1 MASVHDRI
9 GKRSTS
15 YRVTFLLHTT
25 DGPWQRAKTFNSK
38 SDANTFLSIANLI
51 ESKSK
56 MNLAP
61 PEEVDLW
68 VKQGYLSLD
77 EARRTFPFFA
87 ARLQAEKKAYVPV
100 DWRIIEE
107 EYSDTRIDRA
117 GDKDELSDNHRTK
130 MGLFRRVKRW
140 LQEEHSTLELTRSD
154 VTARLRLMRNNGHKA
169 QTRKH
174 WLSAFNL
181 IADIAVRLG
190 MMYENPAKSTTD
202 AKDKITISVP
212 ARPKYVKR
220 MLLPQHI
227 AQAMLSWRP
236 NIDVQGMI
244 NEERSHERK
253 QARKPHAL
261 ASVRLERLNQLPDLL
276 RRTDVMDVLNI
287 SNASLK
293 RYVAQGILPKPGYA
307 NPKARKGWCI
317 RRQDLIDHVVRAN
330 QQQLA
335 KTRIVRLKPEHT
347 TMRGCFPL
355 ALRLGLWAGLRNSE
369 VVWLPWEHV
378 DLEER
383 RLFIGKVTSPLG
395 RTWAPKSDIDNEEAE
410 TKERWIGMNP
420 DLRNYFIEEKER
432 QQSVGIKTFFVFPA
446 GVVNRPV
453 EHGKPLSAKTL
464 NDAFQKHLQ
473 WAGFPK
479 QKKLTFYS
487 LRHTFC
493 TELLRA
499 GVAIEDVR
507 DRMGHTDIR
516 TTQTYLHA
524 EKTDR
529 HIEDVLLETFAS
541 DEVPQ
546 QTQ

>member
-1 MASVHDRI
+1 M
-9 GKRSTS
+9 
-15 YRVTFLLHTT
+15 
-25 DGPWQRAKTFNSK
+25 
-38 SDANTFLSIANLI
+38 
-51 ESKSK
+51 
-56 MNLAP
+56 
-61 PEEVDLW
+61 EEAV
-68 VKQGYLSLD
+68 
-77 EARRTFPFFA
+77 AAFPFYA
-87 ARLQAEKKAYVPV
+87 AQLDADRKSRAPV
-100 DWRIIEE
+100 DWALIEE

-154 VTARLRLMRNNGHKA
+154 VEARLRFMRNNGHKA

-190 MMYENPAKSTTD
+190 MMYENPAKSATH
-202 AKDKITISVP
+202 AKDMITVSVP
-212 ARPKYVKR
+212 SRPKYVKR
-220 MLLPQHI
+220 RLLPHHI
-227 AQAMLSWRP
+227 AQSMLDWRP
-236 NIDVQGMI
+236 EIDSEGTISV
-244 NEERSHERK
+244 ERTHERK
-253 QARKPHAL
+253 ESRKPHIL
-261 ASVRLERLNQLPDLL
+261 ASVRIEQLKQFPETLS
-276 RRTDVMDVLNI
+276 RTDVMDALNI
-287 SNASLK
+287 SYASIK
-293 RYVAQGILPKPGYA
+293 RYVTQGVLPKPAYT
-307 NPKARKGWCI
+307 NPKARKGWLI
-317 RRQDLIDHVVRAN
+317 RREDLVEYVNNAHH
-330 QQQLA
+330 QHLA

-369 VVWLPWEHV
+369 IVWLPWEHV
-378 DLEER
+378 DIEER
-383 RLFIGKVTSPLG
+383 LLFIGKVISPLG
-395 RTWAPKSDIDNEEAE
+395 RTWAPKSDIDNEEAG
-410 TKERWIGMNP
+410 TKERWLGMNP
-420 DLRNYFIEEKER
+420 DLCKYIIKEKER
-432 QQSVGIKTFFVFPA
+432 QQSVGIKTFFVFPG

-453 EHGKPLSAKTL
+453 EHGKPLGAKTL

-473 WAGFPK
+473 WAGFAK
-479 QKKLTFYS
+479 EKKLTFYS

-529 HIEDVLLETFAS
+529 HIEDVLLKTFAS
-541 DEVPQ
+541 DEAPQ